1 MLFWLQGFTLGAAL
15 ILPLGPQ
22 NTLVLNQG
30 ILRQHALTAATFCT
44 LSDML
49 LIGAG
54 IFGGSALLQ
63 HSTLAMQLITWAG
76 VLFLLWYG
84 WGTLRQVFTPLSA
97 TEEEIA
103 PSRQRLRLLLTL
115 MAVTWLN
122 PHVYLDT
129 FVVLGSLGSQVP
141 PEQRLWFAAGAMS
154 ASLLWFYA
162 LALLAG
168 GLSHWLRRPRARQAI
183 HLLVAIMM
191 FWLAF
196 HLLADG
202 LRMLH
207 R

>member
-54 IFGGSALLQ
+54 VFGGSTLLQ
-63 HSTLAMQLITWAG
+63 HSPLALQLISWAG

-84 WGTLRQVFTPLSA
+84 WGRLKQLFVS
-97 TEEEIA
+97 TETVSPAIPA
-103 PSRQRLRLLLTL
+103 SRQRLRLVVTL

-141 PEQRLWFAAGAMS
+141 GAQRLWFACGAMS

-162 LALLAG
+162 LALLSG
-168 GLSHWLRRPRARQAI
+168 VLSPWLQRPLARQGI
-183 HLLVAIMM
+183 NLLVAIMM
-191 FWLAF
+191 FWLAI
-196 HLLADG
+196 HLARDAIA
-202 LRMLH
+202 MLSV
-207 R
+207 